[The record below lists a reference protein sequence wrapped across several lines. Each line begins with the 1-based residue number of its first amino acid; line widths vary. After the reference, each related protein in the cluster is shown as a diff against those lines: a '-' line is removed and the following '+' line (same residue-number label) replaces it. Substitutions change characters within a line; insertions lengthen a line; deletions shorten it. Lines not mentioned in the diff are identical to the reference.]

1 MGKLK
6 EYLKTRRLSV
16 EDFAALI
23 DRNPSTV
30 WRWLSKAREPNL
42 KSIVEIEIVTRG
54 FVKARDWV

>member
-1 MGKLK
+1 MSKLK
-6 EYLKTRRLSV
+6 EYLENRCLSV

-30 WRWLSKAREPNL
+30 WRWLSKTREPNL
-42 KSIVEIEIVTRG
+42 RSIVEIETVTRG